1 MNSRFVKIESRLLEL
16 ELLTQLQ
23 RKEIED
29 LKSQI
34 ERKNVKRQRN
44 TKHSNV

>member
-1 MNSRFVKIESRLLEL
+1 MNSRFAKIESRLLEL

-23 RKEIED
+23 RKEID
-29 LKSQI
+29 ALKAQL
-34 ERKNVKRQRN
+34 ERKNAKRPRN